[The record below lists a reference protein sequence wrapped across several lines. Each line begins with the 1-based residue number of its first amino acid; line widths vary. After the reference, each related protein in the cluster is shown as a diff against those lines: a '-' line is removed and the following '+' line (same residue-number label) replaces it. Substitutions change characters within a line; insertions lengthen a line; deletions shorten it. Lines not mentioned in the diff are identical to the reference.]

1 MSYGIYIGKNRTAD
15 GIAYLAGYGD
25 EPSSHWLDIVDRQKH
40 AEGTTIRVGVTAG
53 ADLPG
58 LMSNIP
64 QVAETARHI
73 RVNYSFYKGTPAP
86 LTNGGL
92 NEHGV
97 AVRDIWSPSRPELV
111 AMTPKDQTGL
121 NYSDLSRIVLERART
136 AIEGVKL
143 IGELMARHGHV
154 TYGGNS
160 NIIADANEAWVVI
173 QFAGGQGLW
182 AAERL
187 GDDSI
192 RASRPGYISDIPI
205 ENPDSPNFLY
215 SPNLV
220 EFAVSQG
227 WFDRASGE
235 VFNVNSIYGDGMG
248 KWDGV
253 SWIEA
258 EMNARAGQPE
268 KITIEDV
275 IWAVR
280 TERLTGD
287 TAGYGQVVPLR
298 DVAHP
303 ELRMLWHTQIGAVA
317 APFVPVYLGVHDVPP
332 EFRMHRYLTDGEAE
346 RFLDD
351 RHSDDKVSL
360 VSQGVEA
367 TRSATY
373 IFKRL
378 MNLVFQNSEAFL
390 PEVTAFWKACERG
403 LLEANIDVCRTAQI
417 LLDAGEPALAARCL
431 TYFTHTELVRALDS
445 AEQLAIAL
453 DIRSRA
459 LHGIKALAKPSA
471 PEQIW

>member
-1 MSYGIYIGKNRTAD
+1 MSYGIYIGRNHTAD

-25 EPSSHWLDIVDRQKH
+25 EPSSHWLDIVERRQH
-40 AEGTTIRVGVTAG
+40 PEGSTVRVGVTAE

-58 LMSNIP
+58 VMSEIP
-64 QVAETARHI
+64 QARETARHI

-111 AMTPKDQTGL
+111 AMTPKDQAGP

-136 AIEGVKL
+136 AVEGVRL
-143 IGELMARHGHV
+143 MAELMARHGHS

-160 NIIADANEAWVVI
+160 NIIADSSEAWVVI

-192 RASRPGYISDIPI
+192 RASRPGYIGAIPI
-205 ENPDSPNFLY
+205 DRPDSPDFLY
-215 SPNLV
+215 SPNFV
-220 EFAVSQG
+220 DFAISQG
-227 WFDRASGE
+227 WYDRASGE
-235 VFNVNSIYGDGMG
+235 PFDVNKIYGDGKG

-253 SWIEA
+253 SWIEDELA
-258 EMNARAGQPE
+258 TLAKRPQ
-268 KITIEDV
+268 KIALEDI

-287 TAGYGQVVPLR
+287 TAGYGQVVPLI
-298 DVAHP
+298 DAIYP
-303 ELRMLWHTQIGAVA
+303 ELRILWHTQIGAVA
-317 APFVPVYLGVHDVPP
+317 APFVPVFLGVSEVPP

-346 RFLDD
+346 RFLDW
-351 RHSDDKVSL
+351 HSDDKVSL
-360 VSQGVEA
+360 VPQGIEA
-367 TRSATY
+367 TRSASY
-373 IFKRL
+373 VFKRL
-378 MNLVFQNSEAFL
+378 LNLVLRHSDMFL
-390 PEVTAFWKACERG
+390 PEVTTLWKACEQR
-403 LLEANIDVCRTAQI
+403 LLEASGDVAKTARI
-417 LLDAGEPALAARCL
+417 LLDAGEPALAARYL
-431 TYFTHTELVRALDS
+431 TYFTTTELVKALDS
-445 AEQLAIAL
+445 AEQLAAAL

-459 LHGIKALAKPSA
+459 LHGINTASKPLG